1 MIKRKVKFCPKCKS
15 ADVATDYSA
24 PSMTTW
30 MIVGGP
36 IWYKCNNCGFRSQI
50 FPEKESKKEK
60 IKNVPAKT

>member
-1 MIKRKVKFCPKCKS
+1 MVKRMVKFCLKCKS
-15 ADVATDYSA
+15 ANVTTDYSA

-50 FPEKESKKEK
+50 FPEKEIIEEKRKNKKC
-60 IKNVPAKT
+60 